1 MPGSPGGRA
10 TLPCPGA
17 RLGRPLGLQACTV
30 QGRAAGSQPGPPSCL
45 PPPGHRA
52 VFTDSPRHG
61 FLIKIL
67 IFSTPLSPRF
77 SLEHKQHS
85 ACYSGAGHG
94 TERGRHVSLLEDVTS
109 RRGQGH
115 RGGWGW
121 ALLCW
126 GTWPAPPR
134 PSTRS
139 RGHSSSQGQR
149 AASGSP
155 HYLERKGPGG
165 GLLRAQHPAPARG
178 GTVQVAPGVT
188 AHSRA
193 GGGIPGT
200 HQARGSLTFGRVGP
214 QPAHPQEDSRDGA
227 GAGGSP

>member
-1 MPGSPGGRA
+1 MKSPCRAPRVGGPRFRVLAPGLAVHSACRPAPCRGEQRGA
-10 TLPCPGA
+10 SLALPPA
-17 RLGRPLGLQACTV
+17 
-30 QGRAAGSQPGPPSCL
+30 S

-52 VFTDSPRHG
+52 VSTDSPRHG

-94 TERGRHVSLLEDVTS
+94 TARGRHVSLLEDVTS

-139 RGHSSSQGQR
+139 RGHSSSERQR

-165 GLLRAQHPAPARG
+165 AFSGRSTRLLHAAERCRWP
-178 GTVQVAPGVT
+178 
-188 AHSRA
+188 
-193 GGGIPGT
+193 
-200 HQARGSLTFGRVGP
+200 RGSLHTPGQAEASPGP
-214 QPAHPQEDSRDGA
+214 TGLVAH
-227 GAGGSP
+227 